1 MKKHF
6 VAAAF
11 LALAASS
18 SMAAVITFDSL
29 ARNDAGLGVVT
40 AYEEA
45 GFLVTGNMG
54 TIGSQ
59 FPGAYAGSPA
69 LFIGAETLA
78 ATLAKVDGGTFSL
91 NAIDLSPLAPSWY
104 PGRANVTF
112 TGNVHGGGTV
122 TQSFTVGSTLGF
134 ETFKFTGFDKLD
146 SVSWVQEAPSHQFDN
161 IVVAESA
168 SESAAVPEPGTLAL
182 FGVALAGIGALR
194 RKASKA

>member
-1 MKKHF
+1 MKKHL

-29 ARNDAGLGVVT
+29 ARNDAGLGVVNE
-40 AYEEA
+40 YQEA
-45 GFLVTGNMG
+45 GFLVTGNMA

-59 FPGAYAGSPA
+59 FAGAYAGSPA
-69 LFIGAETLA
+69 LFIGANSLA
-78 ATLAKVDGGTFSL
+78 ATLVKVDGGTFSL

-104 PGRANVTF
+104 GGGASVSF

-122 TQSFTVGSTLGF
+122 TQSFTVGAELGF

-146 SVSWVQEAPSHQFDN
+146 SVTWVQAAPSHQFDN
-161 IVVAESA
+161 IVVTAAADEP
-168 SESAAVPEPGTLAL
+168 AAVPEPGTLAL
-182 FGVALAGIGALR
+182 FGLALAGIGALR
-194 RKASKA
+194 RKAFKA